1 MARQSRFG
9 SGIRAELGLI
19 DYSPIAKGGIAAG
32 ESYAQAISNI
42 GQIAGG
48 AIRDYKKKKEEEKKI
63 SNTISFLEK
72 AYNNDKEGFSFLADD
87 EGKFDKAATEA
98 ATRAVGS
105 DGIMAYA
112 NMSSA
117 KAEKRDQKKIAAQVA
132 ELEQAKKSGV
142 FDVVV
147 GKADPRALQIFNNQE
162 MEREAKARQGELVS
176 SQVIKNLSDAGDA
189 ARAENAKLRQSQQ
202 TSSLVK
208 IANSSPDFASYM
220 KAVEQSGLPSEN
232 AADIYKKITE
242 ARALSSKPEDVRT
255 SVVNV
260 DLGNGNTKSL
270 VMASVPGK
278 GVQVLSAGNEDPAE
292 VRVTKAKQELLK
304 KAEDAYNAGDRSEA
318 LRLLRSGGFKTEFN
332 YPITDF
338 NLDDYFP
345 KLKKSSGFTIE
356 VE

>member
-1 MARQSRFG
+1 
-9 SGIRAELGLI
+9 
-19 DYSPIAKGGIAAG
+19 
-32 ESYAQAISNI
+32 
-42 GQIAGG
+42 
-48 AIRDYKKKKEEEKKI
+48 
-63 SNTISFLEK
+63 
-72 AYNNDKEGFSFLADD
+72 
-87 EGKFDKAATEA
+87 
-98 ATRAVGS
+98 
-105 DGIMAYA
+105 MAYA

-189 ARAENAKLRQSQQ
+189 ARAENARLRQSQQ
-202 TSSLVK
+202 TSSIVK

-255 SVVNV
+255 SVLNV

-270 VMASVPGK
+270 VIVNTPGQ
-278 GVQVLSAGNEDPAE
+278 GVQVISGGAGDPAE
-292 VRVTKAKQELLK
+292 LRVMQSKQALLK

-318 LRLLRSGGFKTEFN
+318 LRLLRSGEFKTELN

-345 KLKKSSGFTIE
+345 KKSSPFTVE

>member
-9 SGIRAELGLI
+9 SGIRAELGLV
-19 DYSPIAKGGIAAG
+19 DYSPIARGGMAAG
-32 ESYAQAISNI
+32 QAYAEAISNI

-87 EGKFDKAATEA
+87 KGKFDKAATEA

-189 ARAENAKLRQSQQ
+189 ARAENARLRQSQQ
-202 TSSLVK
+202 TSSIVK

-255 SVVNV
+255 SVLNV

-270 VMASVPGK
+270 VIVNTPGQ
-278 GVQVLSAGNEDPAE
+278 GVQVISGGAGDPAE
-292 VRVTKAKQELLK
+292 LRVMQSKQALLK

-318 LRLLRSGGFKTEFN
+318 LRLLRSGEFKTELN

-345 KLKKSSGFTIE
+345 KKSSGYTVE